1 MMRQQAGTSLI
12 EILVTILIVSFGL
25 LGVAGV
31 VGNGLKNNH
40 SSYGRTQASI
50 LAADIIDRMRANRRE
65 AESIGAPYDIVLLDP
80 TPTGTSIAERD
91 LNAWRTALAT
101 TLPAGSGAVSMDATT
116 KKVTVTVQW
125 DDSRSTAGSSTQTF
139 LMETRL

>member
-1 MMRQQAGTSLI
+1 MRQQAGTSLI

-65 AESIGAPYDIVLLDP
+65 AESIGAPYDIVLVDP
-80 TPTGTSIAERD
+80 SPTGTSIAEQD
-91 LNAWRTALAT
+91 LNAWRTTLAS
-101 TLPAGSGAVSMDATT
+101 TLPLGTGAISMNAAT

-125 DDSRSTAGSSTQTF
+125 DDSRGTGGHSIQTF
-139 LMETRL
+139 VMETRL

>member
-1 MMRQQAGTSLI
+1 MRQQAGTSLI

-65 AESIGAPYDIVLLDP
+65 AEGVGAPYDIVLTDP
-80 TPTGTSIAERD
+80 TPTGTSVAEQD
-91 LNAWRTALAT
+91 LNAWRTALAS
-101 TLPAGSGAVSMDATT
+101 TLPSGAGAISMNAAT
-116 KKVTVTVQW
+116 KKVAVTVQW
-125 DDSRSTAGSSTQTF
+125 DDSRGTGGSSIQTF
-139 LMETRL
+139 VMETRL